1 MARILVIFFMIFNL
15 SFALDLEQ
23 AVKLALKNHPFLK
36 QKFSELRSKRF
47 DYFTTYG
54 NFIPTLSFDYTYS
67 KYRDTEPDY
76 FSRNYSFSFYWTIYN
91 SGQNILLN
99 RIKEKLLKSSQNDYS
114 ETVLDIKFQ
123 IKKAYYTACANRE
136 ILRFRKIQLKAAEKN
151 FQMAEKKLK
160 LGLVKRSDYLQAK
173 VRLENVRYMLFQ
185 AENEYKKS
193 IAHINSLIGFPL
205 DTQTEIDTSILTQVE
220 KEKIPD
226 FRSIKKTAFHRPIFR
241 QYTYDLEA
249 SKLRSIQSIL
259 SFTPS
264 IYISYSINRDYS
276 TIYGNSQNYNIFRIG
291 LSWTIFEGLKRYYY
305 YLSSKEDERFYRYR
319 LKELKR
325 QILLNLYSLYL
336 DLKTSY
342 KNLEVSKT
350 LLKEAEH
357 NYKQALG
364 EYRVGKGDIISLVTA
379 ESSLANA
386 HETYVQSLLNI
397 ALTKAILEREMGV
410 EKLTEGEV
418 K

>member
-1 MARILVIFFMIFNL
+1 MVRILIFLFFVFNL
-15 SFALDLEQ
+15 SYGLSLDQ
-23 AVKLALKNHPFLK
+23 AINLALKNHPLLK
-36 QKFSELRSKRF
+36 QKFSEVRSKRF
-47 DYFTTYG
+47 DYFSTYG
-54 NFIPTLSFDYTYS
+54 DFIPALSFDYSYS
-67 KYRDTEPDY
+67 RYRDTQPDY
-76 FSRNYSFSFYWTIYN
+76 FSRDYSLSLYWTVYN

-99 RIKEKLLKSSQNDYS
+99 RIKEKLLKSFQNDYL
-114 ETVLDIKFQ
+114 ETVLDVKFQ
-123 IKKAYYTACANRE
+123 VKKAYYTVCSNKE

-151 FQMAEKKLK
+151 FQMAKKKLK

-173 VRLENVRYMLFQ
+173 VRLENVRYLLFQ

-193 IAHINSLIGFPL
+193 VAQLNSLIGFPL
-205 DTQTEIDTSILTQVE
+205 DTKTEIDTSYLTQVE
-220 KEKIPD
+220 DQNIPD
-226 FRSIKKTAFHRPIFR
+226 FNILKKIALNRPVFR
-241 QYTYDLEA
+241 QYTFDLEA
-249 SKLRSIQSIL
+249 AKLRSLQSIL

-264 IYISYSINRDYS
+264 IYISYSVNRDYS
-276 TIYGNSQNYNIFRIG
+276 SIYGSSQNYDILRIG

-319 LKELKR
+319 LEELKR
-325 QILLNLYSLYL
+325 QILINLYSLYL

-342 KNLEVSKT
+342 RNLEVAKT

-364 EYRVGKGDIISLVTA
+364 EYKVGKGDIISLVTA

-410 EKLTEGEV
+410 EKLSEGEIR
-418 K
+418 